1 MRLQAL
7 IMSRYREKTCP
18 TCATVHHKRGPYCSR
33 SCGNS
38 RDHTVE
44 RIEHQRTVMTQVM
57 NAPDKAEH
65 RALAG
70 DRLRHKQKQ
79 LVNKDD
85 LDLQELSYED
95 LFLQPVVKQLPDGQ
109 FVQDGDLWTDSDW

>member
-1 MRLQAL
+1 
-7 IMSRYREKTCP
+7 
-18 TCATVHHKRGPYCSR
+18 
-33 SCGNS
+33 
-38 RDHTVE
+38 
-44 RIEHQRTVMTQVM
+44 MTTVM

-95 LFLQPVVKQLPDGQ
+95 LFVQPVVRQLPEGQ
-109 FVQDGDLWTDSDW
+109 FVAGGDLWTDVDWYFTLKPSFTQLFWLFGAIFASATSNLLDFYLT

>member
-1 MRLQAL
+1 
-7 IMSRYREKTCP
+7 MSRYREKTCP
-18 TCATVHHKRGPYCSR
+18 QCATVHHKRGPYCSR

-38 RDHTVE
+38 RDHTEE
-44 RIEHQRTVMTQVM
+44 RKEHQRTVMTTVM

-65 RALAG
+65 RAHAG
-70 DRLRHKQKQ
+70 DILRHKQKQ

-95 LFLQPVVKQLPDGQ
+95 LFVQPVVRTLPDGQ
-109 FVQDGDLWTDSDW
+109 FVAGGDLWTDVD